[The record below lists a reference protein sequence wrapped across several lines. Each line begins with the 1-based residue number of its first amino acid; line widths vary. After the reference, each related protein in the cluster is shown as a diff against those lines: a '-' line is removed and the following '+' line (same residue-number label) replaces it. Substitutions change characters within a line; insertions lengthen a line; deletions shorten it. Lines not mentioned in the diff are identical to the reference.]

1 MASDKTKGGLM
12 TPTRT
17 TMDPGGPANMKSVS
31 ILAGAL
37 VFELEYRDLFHD
49 QGVSIAVKTA
59 PKNGI
64 QRELLRFDCFDEAPH
79 YHYDPENKN
88 EMHQLDKTTAGN
100 PIGWVLDQ
108 LRTNFHGM
116 LMNANATRIANAL
129 DMAEVKKQLSEVETI
144 VRSMARQQ
152 RSTVTHNRGD
162 KIIEAGNIR
171 FGLEYRRLGNDRG
184 MAIHV
189 LGDVSGEEIELLAFD
204 CFENAPHYHYGPRN
218 KNIRLY
224 WDKTA
229 VPNTLKWTLQ
239 QFREG
244 KLPDMLTKA
253 GYPGIVSELDFRL
266 IQSKLTLLEKTAY
279 KMEKAE

>member
-1 MASDKTKGGLM
+1 MASDETKGGLM

-17 TMDPGGPANMKSVS
+17 MMDPGGPANMKSDT
-31 ILAGAL
+31 IQAGSL
-37 VFELEYRDLFHD
+37 VFKLEYRDLFHD
-49 QGVSIAVKTA
+49 QGVSISVKA
-59 PKNGI
+59 GGKGK
-64 QRELLRFDCFDEAPH
+64 QRELLRFDCFDESPH

-88 EMHQLDKTTAGN
+88 ETHQLDKTTAGN
-100 PIGWVLDQ
+100 PIGWVLEQ
-108 LRTNFHGM
+108 LRTN
-116 LMNANATRIANAL
+116 LQALLINANATRIANSL
-129 DMAEVKKQLSEVETI
+129 NMAEMQKTLNEVETI
-144 VRSMARQQ
+144 ARNMARQQ

-171 FGLEYRRLGNDRG
+171 FGLEYRSLGNDGG

-204 CFENAPHYHYGPRN
+204 CFRNAPHYHYGPRN

-244 KLPDMLTKA
+244 KLPNMLTKA
-253 GYPGIVSELDFRL
+253 GYPGIVAELDLRL
-266 IQSKLTLLEKTAY
+266 IQSKLGQLEKNAY
-279 KMEKAE
+279 KMEKAQ